1 MNSLRNQIKLNL
13 IVLLILSSVCGA
25 FSTRGATVA
34 RQAPATQILPERSIE
49 GTPVAGSPLVITARD
64 ETFSPTPRG
73 DQTLHLAGS
82 PLGIETLDPALS
94 QDLGTSFVV
103 RQIFR
108 GLVAFDSD
116 LQPVPE
122 LADRIKISAD
132 GLTYTFR
139 LRDSVKFQ
147 DGAQIRASDVV
158 TSLTRAL
165 DPATAGGDGSLLGG
179 PAFLSDIDGA
189 SDLLSGNAN
198 ELSGVREVDDRTV
211 EIRLAQPQSTFLMK
225 LASVP
230 ASIVE
235 RTQVAQGADWWHEPN
250 GSGPFRL
257 AMLSDGTEIQL
268 APSEYWFEGA
278 PPLKEIDI
286 ALGQGALQPFNLYQ
300 AGQIDVS
307 PVDLNGVDR
316 ALAPEAGLSDQIVVT
331 PQFALEYVAFNI
343 NEAPMDDPHIR
354 RALQLAFPEDKIA
367 TVTFDGYVAKP
378 CGLIPS
384 GMLGVN
390 WPCNE
395 QSFDIDA
402 AKEEIAK
409 SKYGSVDQVPPIE
422 IYTAGSNSTEAFR
435 DSVEQ
440 SLGLKID
447 VITVDWNEFLQGL
460 ADHAYPAY
468 SIYWSADYP
477 DPESLLWTLFSSESK
492 DNYIGYHNALFD
504 DLLNK
509 AASEPDSGARIE
521 IYSKAQ
527 QMLLDDGVVMPLY
540 YDVSY
545 TLVRPYVKGLDVT
558 SIGILGLEHV
568 WLEH

>member
-1 MNSLRNQIKLNL
+1 MKTLHCRVKRSL
-13 IVLLILSSVCGA
+13 VLVLILACVCGA
-25 FSTRGATVA
+25 LSIRGATMA
-34 RQAPATQILPERSIE
+34 SESPAIQYLPGLSTE
-49 GTPVAGSPLVITARD
+49 GTPVAGSPLVITAKD
-64 ETFSPTPRG
+64 DTFNPTPRG
-73 DQTLHLAGS
+73 NQTLHLAGS
-82 PLGIETLDPALS
+82 PEGIESLDPALS
-94 QDLGTSFVV
+94 EDLGTSFVV

-108 GLVAFDSD
+108 GLVAFDPN

-122 LADRIKISAD
+122 LAERIEISAD
-132 GLTYTFR
+132 GLAYTFQ
-139 LRDSVKFQ
+139 LRDDAKFQ
-147 DGAQIRASDVV
+147 DGTQIRASDVV

-165 DPATAGGDGSLLGG
+165 DPATAGGDAARLGG
-179 PAFLSDIDGA
+179 PAFLSDIEGS
-189 SDLLSGNAN
+189 SDLLSGNTN
-198 ELSGVREVDDRTV
+198 ELLGVREVDDRTV

-235 RTQVAQGADWWHEPN
+235 RTQAAQGADWWREPN

-257 AMLSDGTEIQL
+257 ALLSDGTEVQL

-300 AGQIDVS
+300 AGQVDVS

-316 ALAPEAGLSDQIVVT
+316 ALAPEAGLSDQIIVT

-367 TVTFDGYVAKP
+367 MVTFDDYVAKP
-378 CGLIPS
+378 CGLIPD

-390 WPCNE
+390 WPCTK
-395 QSFDIDA
+395 QSVDFHA
-402 AKEEIAK
+402 AKDEIEK
-409 SKYGSVDQVPPIE
+409 SKYGTTDQVPPIE

-440 SLGLKID
+440 STGLKID

-492 DNYIGYHNALFD
+492 DNFIGYHNAQFD

-527 QMLLDDGVVMPLY
+527 QMLLDDGVVVPLY

-545 TLVRPYVKGLDVT
+545 TLARPFVKGLDVT
-558 SIGILGLEHV
+558 SIGILELEHV